1 MSTAQAVVLALAV
14 LVLGVAS
21 FWAAERADGRAAR
34 PQPMFQRYGA
44 RPRKRRTARALINLA
59 VLVVAAA
66 WAANAL
72 SGAAS

>member
-1 MSTAQAVVLALAV
+1 VSTAQAVVLALSIIA
-14 LVLGVAS
+14 LGVAIC
-21 FWAAERADGRAAR
+21 WAAERADGRARA

-44 RPRKRRTARALINLA
+44 RSRKRRNARALLNLA

-66 WAANAL
+66 WAANAC